1 MASLSGSS
9 STGIPVPLNLKMPRE
24 GGIGGVEGSGSSR
37 LMSPSRSLSL
47 SEQSEGVGASTAD
60 GGRQLREVAEALDD
74 GGCEVDK
81 EVELERRKEL
91 KVEADAKLESDE
103 DGRERRLAVGP
114 EKKEKIYFDPIKR
127 VKKHKNIRESS

>member
-1 MASLSGSS
+1 MTSPSGSS
-9 STGIPVPLNLKMPRE
+9 SAGTPVPLNLKIPRE
-24 GGIGGVEGSGSSR
+24 GGIGGVEGSGSSW

-47 SEQSEGVGASTAD
+47 SEQSDGVGASIAD
-60 GGRQLREVAEALDD
+60 GGRQLREVAAALDD

-91 KVEADAKLESDE
+91 KVEADSKLESDE

-114 EKKEKIYFDPIKR
+114 EKEKIYFDPIKR
-127 VKKHKNIRESS
+127 VQKRKNIRESS